1 MNLIKSKL
9 FRLGAFVLALATI
22 AGCSSSAPS
31 WCPFAPSKNY
41 TDTSAIVTSSYS
53 EPTNI
58 YNAKQ
63 DVKAY
68 YSSGG
73 YDQAMNQVGEKAISH
88 LKSCQN
94 TPGKL
99 AIVMDI
105 DETSVSNYP
114 VELQMDFGYNN
125 DIFNKFISSNNETV
139 IASTLALFKQAQT
152 QGVATIFITGRPENQ
167 RDDTERNLKRLGYS
181 NWTKLILKPNDFP
194 KGGSAADFKAPERAK
209 LEKEGYRIIL
219 NIGDQY
225 SDLNGGYA
233 DRSFKYP
240 NPFYYLP

>member
-1 MNLIKSKL
+1 MNLLKNRMFAFGALI
-9 FRLGAFVLALATI
+9 LGAALI
-22 AGCSSSAPS
+22 SGCSFTSSR
-31 WCPFAPSKNY
+31 NY
-41 TDTSAIVTSSYS
+41 TDTSAIVASSYS

-63 DVKAY
+63 DVEAY

-73 YDQAMNQVGEKAISH
+73 YDQSMNQVGDKAMTY

-94 TPGKL
+94 MPGKL

-105 DETSVSNYP
+105 DETSASNYP
-114 VELQMDFGYNN
+114 VELQMDFGYKN
-125 DIFNKFISSNNETV
+125 DTFNKFIASNDEIV
-139 IASTLALFKQAQT
+139 IAPTLALFKQAQA
-152 QGVATIFITGRPENQ
+152 QGIATIFITCRPENQ
-167 RDDTERNLKRLGYS
+167 RGDTERNLKRLGYS

-209 LEKEGYRIIL
+209 IEKEGYRIIL

-225 SDLNGGYA
+225 SDLSGGYS
-233 DRSFKYP
+233 DKMFKYP

>member
-1 MNLIKSKL
+1 MKTLKSKV
-9 FRLGAFVLALATI
+9 FALGALILTAVIFT
-22 AGCSSSAPS
+22 GCSSAPS
-31 WCPFAPSKNY
+31 WCPFAASKSY
-41 TDTSAIVTSSYS
+41 TDTSAIVTSTYS

-68 YSSGG
+68 YNSGG
-73 YDQAMNQVGEKAISH
+73 YNQALNQVGEKAMVY
-88 LKSCQN
+88 LKSCQD

-105 DETSVSNYP
+105 DETSLSNYP
-114 VELQMDFGYNN
+114 AEIQMDFGYSTE
-125 DIFNKFISSNNETV
+125 IFNKFIASDEESV
-139 IASTLALFKQAQT
+139 IAPTLALFKQAQT
-152 QGVATIFITGRPENQ
+152 QGIATIFITGRPESQ
-167 RDDTERNLKRLGYS
+167 RADTEKNMKRLGYT
-181 NWTKLILKPNDFP
+181 NYTKLILKPDDFP

-209 LEKEGYRIIL
+209 IEKEGYRIIL

-233 DRSFKYP
+233 NKMFKYP

>member
-1 MNLIKSKL
+1 MRLFKNKL
-9 FRLGAFVLALATI
+9 FVFGALIFAA
-22 AGCSSSAPS
+22 AMFSGCSYFSRYSSEGS
-31 WCPFAPSKNY
+31 RNY

-73 YDQAMNQVGEKAISH
+73 YEQAMDQVGDKAMAY

-114 VELQMDFGYNN
+114 VEIQMDFGYDN
-125 DIFNKFISSNNETV
+125 DTFNKFIASNDETV
-139 IASTLALFKQAQT
+139 IAPTLALFKQAQA
-152 QGVATIFITGRPENQ
+152 QGIATVFITGRLESQ
-167 RDDTERNLKRLGYS
+167 RADTERNLKRLGYS

-194 KGGSAADFKAPERAK
+194 KVESAADFKAPERAK

-225 SDLNGGYA
+225 SDLSGGYA
-233 DRSFKYP
+233 DRMFKYP